1 MIQRDEYMRVVEEN
15 IGLREQVAFYMRKLL
30 KEDRFEMHKSGTSLP
45 LERGKDV

>member
-1 MIQRDEYMRVVEEN
+1 MRVVEEN